1 MSHCLISGDTST
13 PNGKESA
20 LQMESKRRAELLARP
35 SVTDKPFRSDEIR
48 SKSPFDVE
56 GSINFDVC
64 ENGDLDLR

>member
-1 MSHCLISGDTST
+1 
-13 PNGKESA
+13 
-20 LQMESKRRAELLARP
+20 MESKRRAELLARP